1 MDDTANDEPLFF
13 NPYNENNIEITIK
26 DVQHILQSYGVPT
39 KVHNIELYKRAFIHC
54 SYTKRPITENEQE
67 NITIAPKPDTCLPL
81 KTKSNERLEFLG
93 DGVLELLTKYYL
105 YSFLS
110 FVII

>member
-1 MDDTANDEPLFF
+1 MDDAANDEPLFF

-81 KTKSNERLEFLG
+81 KTKSNERL
-93 DGVLELLTKYYL
+93 
-105 YSFLS
+105 
-110 FVII
+110 